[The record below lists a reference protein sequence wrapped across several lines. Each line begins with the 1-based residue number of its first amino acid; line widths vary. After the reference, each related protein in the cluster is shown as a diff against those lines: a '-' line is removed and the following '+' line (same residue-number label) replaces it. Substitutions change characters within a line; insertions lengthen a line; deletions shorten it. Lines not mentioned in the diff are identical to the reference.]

1 MDANF
6 FQAECEWLDFYFRAI
21 NLERLFRYFTIV
33 CQSRVELTSYR
44 LLQLNI
50 GIACRLEPQKIDS
63 CLKTFFEKLSPDLF
77 RSKVTFA
84 LLLGV
89 CRFAQH
95 PIPSD
100 LVVKYKKQLDSNAS
114 LKAFLKMGDAYT
126 VAPEWVLPPYDEF
139 VKNARDGHVIGFRD
153 SVIKSEHDAIDY
165 LTLFNMT
172 GNKNFLD
179 VFLPFM
185 RGYRLCENDI
195 EKTFVSQINSMLYE
209 RSKQVG
215 QIAQFF
221 NEATLGARK
230 LVLSE
235 QSIDVVNNT
244 NTDSSDIVT
253 DTNTI
258 SSDDQ
263 TITPPIVVQ

>member
-1 MDANF
+1 
-6 FQAECEWLDFYFRAI
+6 
-21 NLERLFRYFTIV
+21 
-33 CQSRVELTSYR
+33 
-44 LLQLNI
+44 
-50 GIACRLEPQKIDS
+50 LEPQKIDS

-95 PIPSD
+95 PLPSD
-100 LVVKYKKQLDSNAS
+100 LLVKYKKQLDSNAS

-126 VAPEWVLPPYDEF
+126 VAPEWVLPPYDDF
-139 VKNARDGHVIGFRD
+139 VKNARDGHVVGFRD
-153 SVIKSEHDAIDY
+153 SVVKTEHDAIDY

-235 QSIDVVNNT
+235 QREISEQTNNVNT
-244 NTDSSDIVT
+244 VSSDTIDGSDTVTSDVPIVT
-253 DTNTI
+253 E
-258 SSDDQ
+258 
-263 TITPPIVVQ
+263 

>member
-6 FQAECEWLDFYFRAI
+6 FQGECEWLDFYFRAI

-33 CQSRVELTSYR
+33 CQSRVGLNSYR
-44 LLQLNI
+44 LIQLNI
-50 GIACRLEPQKIDS
+50 GIGCRLEPHKVDS
-63 CLKTFFEKLSPDLF
+63 CLKTFFEKLAPDLF

-84 LLLGV
+84 LLLGI

-95 PIPSD
+95 SIPSD
-100 LVVKYKKQLDSNAS
+100 LLTKYRKQLESNAS

-126 VAPEWVLPPYDEF
+126 VPSEWYLPSYDEF
-139 VKNARDGHVIGFRD
+139 VQNARMGHTVSFRE
-153 SVIKSEHDAIDY
+153 SVIKSESDAVDY
-165 LTLFNMT
+165 MTLFQMT

-185 RGYRLCENDI
+185 RGYRLCETDE
-195 EKTFVSQINSMLYE
+195 EKTFVSEINSLLYE
-209 RSKQVG
+209 RTKQVG

-235 QSIDVVNNT
+235 QAT
-244 NTDSSDIVT
+244 TASSDIVDVS
-253 DTNTI
+253 DTGNNTV
-258 SSDDQ
+258 
-263 TITPPIVVQ
+263 IVSE

>member
-6 FQAECEWLDFYFRAI
+6 FQAECEWMDFYFRAI

-50 GIACRLEPQKIDS
+50 GIACRLEPHKIDS

-95 PIPSD
+95 PIPNE
-100 LVVKYKKQLDSNAS
+100 LLVKYRKQLDSNAS
-114 LKAFLKMGDAYT
+114 LKAFLKMGDKYT
-126 VAPEWVLPPYDEF
+126 VAPEWVLPSYDEF
-139 VKNARDGHVIGFRD
+139 VKNARDGHSVTFRE
-153 SVIKSEHDAIDY
+153 SVIKTELDAIDY

-179 VFLPFM
+179 AFLPFM
-185 RGYRLCENDI
+185 RGYRLCENDT

-235 QSIDVVNNT
+235 QSEPSNNT
-244 NTDSSDIVT
+244 NTDGSDIEQTVT
-253 DTNTI
+253 N
-258 SSDDQ
+258 SDVL
-263 TITPPIVVQ
+263 PIVTE